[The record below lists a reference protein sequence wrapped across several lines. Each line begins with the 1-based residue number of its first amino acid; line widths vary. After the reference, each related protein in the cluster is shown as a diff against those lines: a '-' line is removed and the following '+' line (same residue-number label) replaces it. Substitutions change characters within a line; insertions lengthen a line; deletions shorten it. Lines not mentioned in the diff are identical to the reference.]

1 MAEEKPEDQNENA
14 KPAEGEEAAAAA
26 PAVPADNLPPL
37 EPIVVKKKVEG
48 DHAGA
53 HGGAW
58 KIALADMLTAMMAF
72 FLLMWLLSATNEDQR
87 KSIAEYFKPTSHSAV
102 KMSDLAGSGGIMGGQ
117 SLLDPD
123 GMPYAG
129 QRTSFMLRE
138 TPRAENGTKS
148 DTGSANNSENNKNAS
163 DLSAEERQKISAETD
178 KQNFDKLEKEV
189 KEKMAENKDFEKIK
203 DQVQFIREK
212 EGLRIEIIDKADF
225 SMFGLGTTGMAPKA
239 QALIREVAKS
249 VANMPNMVAVRGHTD
264 SLAFAGAERNN
275 WSLSGERA
283 EATRRLME
291 SGGLNEDRFA
301 RIEGVADT
309 APFNPKDPADPRNR
323 RISIMLMYQDPNAQ
337 QAKQ

>member
-58 KIALADMLTAMMAF
+58 KIALADMMTAMMAF

-129 QRTSFMLRE
+129 QSTSFLKRE

-249 VANMPNMVAVRGHTD
+249 VANMPNKVAVRGHTD